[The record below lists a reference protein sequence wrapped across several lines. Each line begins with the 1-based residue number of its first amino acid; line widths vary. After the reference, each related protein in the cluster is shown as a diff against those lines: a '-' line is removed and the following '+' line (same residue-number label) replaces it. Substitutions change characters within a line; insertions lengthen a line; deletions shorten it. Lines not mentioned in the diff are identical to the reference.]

1 MELLDEFTF
10 DGMAR
15 EFRIILKGPPYS
27 EPRYYGTLQWNDRN
41 VYIWH
46 PSGRKDSRHSDGA
59 TFLATTGAMRAVET
73 RVPTSQIGRELVNFI
88 SLRRPL
94 TEPRRLR
101 GPVRASDLVLRT
113 TSAGTVPRLAVE
125 IVENARAAGV
135 CAAWERNSTVSS
147 VLTLVDK
154 GLGQK
159 LIVAFAGSG
168 QEVPST
174 ASR

>member
-59 TFLATTGAMRAVET
+59 TFQV
-73 RVPTSQIGRELVNFI
+73 GRELVNFI
-88 SLRRPL
+88 SLKP
-94 TEPRRLR
+94 P
-101 GPVRASDLVLRT
+101 
-113 TSAGTVPRLAVE
+113 
-125 IVENARAAGV
+125 
-135 CAAWERNSTVSS
+135 
-147 VLTLVDK
+147 
-154 GLGQK
+154 
-159 LIVAFAGSG
+159 
-168 QEVPST
+168 
-174 ASR
+174 